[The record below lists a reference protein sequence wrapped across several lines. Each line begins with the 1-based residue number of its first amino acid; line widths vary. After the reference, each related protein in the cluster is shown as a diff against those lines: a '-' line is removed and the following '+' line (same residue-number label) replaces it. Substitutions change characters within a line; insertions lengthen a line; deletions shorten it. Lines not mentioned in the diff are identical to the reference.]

1 MLVLLLL
8 SGLVALTALPVWI
21 TATAASPVAEE
32 VDVVVRGTAAAPGL
46 VAAALVLLAA
56 AAALGLVGRVGRWVV
71 VVVVAAGGALVV
83 ASALAARSGATATAE
98 RAAAEATGVPSLT
111 AGPEVAAWP
120 LVSAALGVLVLVA
133 AVGLARASGRWAAPS
148 DRHER
153 ASGPRA
159 RPTADAAA
167 GRAAGPATAPDAPTG
182 RPAHPVTP
190 DPSDERG
197 TWDALTRGD
206 DPT

>member
-1 MLVLLLL
+1 MLTLLLL

-21 TATAASPVAEE
+21 TATGASPVAEE
-32 VDVVVRGTAAAPGL
+32 VDVAVRGTTAAPGL

-71 VVVVAAGGALVV
+71 VVVVSAGGALVV

-120 LVSAALGVLVLVA
+120 LASAALGVLVLVA
-133 AVGLARASGRWAAPS
+133 AVGLARASGRWTAPS

-153 ASGPRA
+153 AAGPVGSTVEGPAA
-159 RPTADAAA
+159 R
-167 GRAAGPATAPDAPTG
+167 PATAAGAPAG
-182 RPAHPVTP
+182 RPAHPDAP